1 MPVINF
7 YGWVAG
13 QSWQPPALRLAY
25 CYSFFQGFTMHT
37 PSPSAQVPVRLDT
50 LNALS
55 EVDFVAL
62 LGEVFEHSPW
72 VAQRAYVARPFA
84 DVAALHAA
92 MVRVVAM
99 ASPPEKTG
107 LLRAH
112 PELAGKAAQRGEL
125 TSASTQEQ
133 LRAGLNALSPQE
145 MQEISALNAAY
156 RARHGFP
163 FIVCVGQ
170 HTKDSIFAVFARRA
184 AQTTEAELPEAL
196 RQVDAIALLRLNALI
211 HP

>member
-1 MPVINF
+1 MHATLQNANMPL
-7 YGWVAG
+7 
-13 QSWQPPALRLAY
+13 S
-25 CYSFFQGFTMHT
+25 
-37 PSPSAQVPVRLDT
+37 
-50 LNALS
+50 LNALNALP
-55 EVDFVAL
+55 EADFVAL

-72 VAQRAYVARPFA
+72 VAHRAFAIKPF
-84 DVAALHAA
+84 DSLVALHTA
-92 MVRVVAM
+92 MVNVVSQ
-99 ASPPEKTG
+99 ASATEKLA

-145 MQEISALNAAY
+145 MQQITDLNTAY
-156 RARHGFP
+156 LQRHGFP

-170 HTKDSIFAVFARRA
+170 HTKASIFAVFAQRVA
-184 AQTTEAELPEAL
+184 NTPSVELHEAL
-196 RQVDAIALLRLNALI
+196 HQVAAIALLRLNALI